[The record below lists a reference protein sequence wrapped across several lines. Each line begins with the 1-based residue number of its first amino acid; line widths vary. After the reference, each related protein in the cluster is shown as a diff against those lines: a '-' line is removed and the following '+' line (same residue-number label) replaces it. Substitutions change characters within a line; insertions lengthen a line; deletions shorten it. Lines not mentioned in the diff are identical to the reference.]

1 MRRIVLLPI
10 LATLSGCFSG
20 IVTPEPEKYYIFQM
34 PEVHGTGKEYLV
46 CIDTIRNGRNPS
58 CRFNGGMEGRYEET
72 FDHSYLDFP
81 NDSTIQWPNFD
92 HWKPIF
98 IRRSH

>member
-1 MRRIVLLPI
+1 MRRLVLLPI

-46 CIDTIRNGRNPS
+46 CIDTLSRGAV
-58 CRFNGGMEGRYEET
+58 CTFNGLHGTYEEAQDKS
-72 FDHSYLDFP
+72 FL
-81 NDSTIQWPNFD
+81 NVADSSIHWPNHD
-92 HWKPIF
+92 DIGPVF